1 MCAGIALANA
11 TLQCV
16 RGFRTNQS
24 LTAWETQSEIRQ
36 TSLPQQQLYPSINYS
51 CSGTIARFIIK
62 AHSEVLGVDFNSY
75 TYPELQIWRQNR
87 DSSYRKVGSVTVDL
101 APQHRSSALQVY
113 VITPSSP
120 MEFEAGDI
128 LGIWE
133 GATITASTRGVDKI
147 YHITTSG
154 YSYEASS
161 PQTTFPLSSQ
171 LRQIGTPLV
180 AVETGKKSNVVYCFI
195 LYIHVVYC
203 VIKLR
208 YRSQ

>member
-1 MCAGIALANA
+1 MADA

-24 LTAWETQSEIRQ
+24 LTDWETQSEIRQ
-36 TSLPQQQLYPSINYS
+36 TSLPQQQLYPSINFS

-87 DSSYRKVGSVTVDL
+87 DSSYRKVGSVTVDS
-101 APQHRSSALQVY
+101 APQYRSSAMVY

-120 MEFEAGDI
+120 MRFEAGDI

-133 GATITASTRGVDKI
+133 GATITANTRGVDKI
-147 YHITTSG
+147 YHTTTSG

-161 PQTTFPLSSQ
+161 PQTTFSPSSQ
-171 LRQIGTPLV
+171 LQQIGTPLV
-180 AVETGKKSNVVYCFI
+180 AVETGKKSNVVYRG
-195 LYIHVVYC
+195 IHC
-203 VIKLR
+203 SSLCIIKLR